1 MLGRKKG
8 KMSRERNWELENKR
22 KEEGIKDYWRGK
34 EDEAVIETADKE
46 KKENRVLKRKR
57 ITRGKRP
64 PRRRL
69 KRKKTI
75 KMKLKKKGGKPLE
88 MLCIDEDKVVEENDI
103 DKGEIEVWVDDSSDG
118 EERDLKDREVVE
130 RLAAERQAKSNDK
143 ISRNREVLAKHRYL
157 FFYINLN

>member
-1 MLGRKKG
+1 
-8 KMSRERNWELENKR
+8 
-22 KEEGIKDYWRGK
+22 
-34 EDEAVIETADKE
+34 
-46 KKENRVLKRKR
+46 
-57 ITRGKRP
+57 
-64 PRRRL
+64 
-69 KRKKTI
+69 
-75 KMKLKKKGGKPLE
+75 